1 VEFGFGIVEGKIV
14 TIDLMADPDRLSRLD
29 LVIL

>member
-1 VEFGFGIVEGKIV
+1 VVFGFGIVEGKIV